1 MSARPPSAPLHSG
14 WFVAGLLWALVA
26 YGQPPITPA
35 FAESTATPAAA
46 RPAARAT
53 VRYAMQPP
61 HIAAASAILI
71 DRVTGE
77 VLFEL
82 KPDEQRVPAS
92 TTKIMTA
99 LLALENSDPATPVV
113 VSPLATQTG
122 GSRLHISAGEEI
134 PMADMIEAMMI
145 RSGNDAAAA
154 IAETIGGDQAHF
166 IEMMNIRAAEL
177 GMTNTRFQNPHGMP
191 MTGGGNLSTA
201 RDLAKLAQAAL
212 DSPRFCSIVQKSKV
226 VYPSFGIRSAVEFT
240 NTNRLLEEFP
250 LTTGIKTGYTDLAR
264 HCLVASARFRD
275 REVIGVILGAEKATI
290 RPDMVR
296 LFDYGLNVLADDYW
310 IYRKFSLEPQ
320 VYPFEAPPAPVMASA
335 STVIQ

>member
-61 HIAAASAILI
+61 HISAASAILI

-191 MTGGGNLSTA
+191 MAGGGNLSTA
-201 RDLAKLAQAAL
+201 RDLAKLAQVAL
-212 DSPRFCSIVQKSKV
+212 DSPRFCSIVQKSRV
-226 VYPSFGIRSAVEFT
+226 VYPTFGLRSAVEFT

-275 REVIGVILGAEKATI
+275 QEVIGVILGAEKATI